1 MYQKILITNRGEI
14 AVRIIRACRE
24 LGIAT
29 VAVCSTADREALH
42 AQLAD
47 ECICIG
53 PPRPAESYLNMEQ
66 VLSAAIVSGA
76 QAVHPGF
83 GFLSENTKFARM
95 CQQCGIDF
103 IGPSPE
109 CIEKMGDKSQ
119 ARKTMIA
126 AGVPVIP
133 GMKEATE
140 DAEVAQAFADEIGYP
155 VMIKA
160 SAGGGGKG
168 MREAAAKEEFAEL
181 FAVAQREARQSFG
194 DGQMYVEKLLSGAQ
208 HIEFQVLG
216 DKNGNIIQLGER
228 DCTIQRRHQKMI
240 EETPSPFLKEETRRK
255 MGKAAVQAARAAGYW
270 SAGTVEFL
278 VDDEQNFYFMEM
290 NTRIQVE
297 HPVTELVTGI
307 DLVKEMIRIAAG
319 EPLSRAQSEIHCL
332 GHAIECRITA
342 EDPERCFLPNAGK
355 ITGLH
360 LPGGNGVRVDT
371 ALYQGYEVPPFYDS
385 MLVKLIVHAP
395 SRDEAIQKMRSA
407 LGELVIEGITT
418 NVDFL
423 YELVG
428 SAEFAEADMRA
439 INEMLSFGRQKGN
452 LDAQR

>member
-14 AVRIIRACRE
+14 TVRIIRACRE

-168 MREAAAKEEFAEL
+168 MREAASKEEFAEL

-278 VDDEQNFYFMEM
+278 VDDEHNFYFMEM

>member
-168 MREAAAKEEFAEL
+168 MREAASKEEFAEL

-297 HPVTELVTGI
+297 HPVKELVTGI

>member
-53 PPRPAESYLNMEQ
+53 PPCPAESYLNMEQ

-168 MREAAAKEEFAEL
+168 MREAASKEEFAEL

>member
-1 MYQKILITNRGEI
+1 MYQKILIANRGEI

-29 VAVCSTADREALH
+29 VAVCSTADQEALH

-47 ECICIG
+47 ECICVG

-66 VLSAAIVSGA
+66 VLSAALVTGA

-109 CIEKMGDKSQ
+109 CIEKMGDKSE

-133 GMKEATE
+133 GMEEATE
-140 DAEVAQAFADEIGYP
+140 DAEAAQAFADTIGYP

-168 MREAAAKEEFAEL
+168 MREAASKEEFVSQ

-194 DGQMYVEKLLSGAQ
+194 DSRMYVEKLLCGAH
-208 HIEFQVLG
+208 HIEFQVMG
-216 DKNGNIIQLGER
+216 DKSGTVIQLGER

-255 MGKAAVQAARAAGYW
+255 MGKAAVRAAKAAGYW

-297 HPVTELVTGI
+297 HPVTELVTGV
-307 DLVKEMIRIAAG
+307 DLVKQMILISAG
-319 EPLSRAQSEIHCL
+319 EALSYRQSEL
-332 GHAIECRITA
+332 SFSGHAIECRITA
-342 EDPERCFLPNAGK
+342 EDPEHRFLPNAGR

-371 ALYQGYEVPPFYDS
+371 ALYQGCEVPPFYDS
-385 MLVKLIVHAP
+385 MLAKLIVHAP
-395 SRDEAIQKMRSA
+395 TRDEAIRKMRST

-428 SAEFAEADMRA
+428 SVEFAEADVNA
-439 INEMLSFGRQKGN
+439 INEILEQKCECTSH
-452 LDAQR
+452 A

>member
-1 MYQKILITNRGEI
+1 MYQKILIANRGEI

-29 VAVCSTADREALH
+29 VAVCSTADQEALH

-47 ECICIG
+47 ECICVG

-66 VLSAAIVSGA
+66 VLSAALVTGA

-109 CIEKMGDKSQ
+109 CIEKMGDKSE

-133 GMKEATE
+133 GMEEATE
-140 DAEVAQAFADEIGYP
+140 DAEAAQAFADTIGYP

-168 MREAAAKEEFAEL
+168 MREAASKEEFVSQ

-194 DGQMYVEKLLSGAQ
+194 DGRMYVEKLLYGAH
-208 HIEFQVLG
+208 HIEFQVMG
-216 DKNGNIIQLGER
+216 DKSGTVIQLGER

-255 MGKAAVQAARAAGYW
+255 MGKAAVRAAKAAGYW

-297 HPVTELVTGI
+297 HPVTELVTGV
-307 DLVKEMIRIAAG
+307 DLVKQMILISAG
-319 EPLSRAQSEIHCL
+319 EALSYRQSEL
-332 GHAIECRITA
+332 SFSGHAIECRITA
-342 EDPERCFLPNAGK
+342 EDPEHRFLPNAGR

-371 ALYQGYEVPPFYDS
+371 ALYQGCEVPPFYDS
-385 MLVKLIVHAP
+385 MLAKLIVHAP
-395 SRDEAIQKMRSA
+395 TRDEAIRKMRST

-428 SAEFAEADMRA
+428 SVEFAEADVNA
-439 INEMLSFGRQKGN
+439 INEILEQKCECTSH
-452 LDAQR
+452 A

>member
-1 MYQKILITNRGEI
+1 M
-14 AVRIIRACRE
+14 
-24 LGIAT
+24 
-29 VAVCSTADREALH
+29 
-42 AQLAD
+42 
-47 ECICIG
+47 
-53 PPRPAESYLNMEQ
+53 
-66 VLSAAIVSGA
+66 
-76 QAVHPGF
+76 
-83 GFLSENTKFARM
+83 
-95 CQQCGIDF
+95 
-103 IGPSPE
+103 
-109 CIEKMGDKSQ
+109 
-119 ARKTMIA
+119 
-126 AGVPVIP
+126 
-133 GMKEATE
+133 
-140 DAEVAQAFADEIGYP
+140 
-155 VMIKA
+155 
-160 SAGGGGKG
+160 
-168 MREAAAKEEFAEL
+168 
-181 FAVAQREARQSFG
+181 AQREARQSFG

>member
-168 MREAAAKEEFAEL
+168 MREAASKEEFAEL

>member
-42 AQLAD
+42 AQLAY

-168 MREAAAKEEFAEL
+168 MREAASKEEFAEL